1 MSNAVFP
8 ALAGLGW
15 TVKRSPLWKT
25 RVQES
30 ISGKEVRIADWSFP
44 RWQWQ
49 LSFDFLR
56 GDPVNAE
63 FQALA
68 GFFNQRL
75 GMFDSFLYQDA
86 DDNSVAAQS
95 LGTGDGATT
104 SFQLVRV
111 LGGFVEPI
119 LAPNAVPGVTVLI
132 NGVQQSSGFSVAP
145 WGTSAPGS
153 LTFTAAPAAGAP
165 IAASFSYFFPCR
177 FVEDSMDLEKFMVQL
192 WQGKKV
198 GFVSLKSS

>member
-1 MSNAVFP
+1 MSNSVFP
-8 ALAGLGW
+8 GLAGLGW

-49 LSFDFLR
+49 LSYDFLR
-56 GDPVNAE
+56 GDPVNVE

-86 DDNSVAAQS
+86 DDNNISAQL

-104 SFQLVRV
+104 SFQLVRT

-119 LAPNAVPGVTVLI
+119 LAPNTNSGVT
-132 NGVQQSSGFSVAP
+132 
-145 WGTSAPGS
+145 
-153 LTFTAAPAAGAP
+153 
-165 IAASFSYFFPCR
+165 
-177 FVEDSMDLEKFMVQL
+177 
-192 WQGKKV
+192 
-198 GFVSLKSS
+198 

>member
-15 TVKRSPLWKT
+15 TVKRSPVWKT
-25 RVQES
+25 RLQES

-68 GFFNQRL
+68 GFFNQRQ

-86 DDNSVAAQS
+86 DDNSVTAQPV
-95 LGTGDGATT
+95 GVGDGSTA
-104 SFQLVRV
+104 SFQMIRSF
-111 LGGFVEPI
+111 GNFVELI
-119 LAPNAVPGVTVLI
+119 LAPIPSSASIFV
-132 NGVQQSSGFSVAP
+132 NGILSNSANVFP
-145 WGTSAPGS
+145 WGSTTAGLLSFGSAPATGAAI
-153 LTFTAAPAAGAP
+153 TAT
-165 IAASFSYFFPCR
+165 FSYYFPCR
-177 FVEDSMDLEKFMVQL
+177 FVEDSMDFEKFMNQL

-198 GFVSLKSS
+198 GFISLKSS

>member
-49 LSFDFLR
+49 LSYDFLR
-56 GDPVNAE
+56 GDPINAE

-86 DDNSVAAQS
+86 DDNSVTAQQV
-95 LGTGDGATT
+95 GVGDGTTT
-104 SFQLVRV
+104 SFQMVRS
-111 LGGFVEPI
+111 LGSFVEPI
-119 LAPNAVPGVTVLI
+119 LAPIPPSAAIFVNGVLSSTANVFPWGSSQPGV
-132 NGVQQSSGFSVAP
+132 
-145 WGTSAPGS
+145 
-153 LTFTAAPAAGAP
+153 LTFASAPAAGAA
-165 IAASFSYFFPCR
+165 ITATFSYYFPCR
-177 FVEDSMDLEKFMVQL
+177 FLEDSMDFEKFMNQL

-198 GFVSLKSS
+198 GFISLKSS